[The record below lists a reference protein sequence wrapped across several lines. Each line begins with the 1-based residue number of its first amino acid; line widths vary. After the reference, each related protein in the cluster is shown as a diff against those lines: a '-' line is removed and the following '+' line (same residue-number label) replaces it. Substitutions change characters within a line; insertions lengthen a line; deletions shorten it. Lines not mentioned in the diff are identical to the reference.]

1 MLIEKHAHRMIP
13 IWLAAVFAAIAAL
26 AVWTFKPAGHTEKA
40 GVILGLEDEI
50 SAEDNVRIMER
61 SRSKTVLVYYDVGN
75 STRMKFD
82 VVKEIRWLGQDRIC
96 QMHLKDNPH
105 YMGEGSIPFPEVV
118 RAMRDIGFA
127 GYANLETETH
137 PAATVEA
144 DMRRNLAFIRKT
156 MEQV

>member
-1 MLIEKHAHRMIP
+1 
-13 IWLAAVFAAIAAL
+13 
-26 AVWTFKPAGHTEKA
+26 
-40 GVILGLEDEI
+40 
-50 SAEDNVRIMER
+50 
-61 SRSKTVLVYYDVGN
+61 
-75 STRMKFD
+75 MKFD
-82 VVKEIRWLGQDRIC
+82 VVKESRWLGKDRIC
-96 QMHLKDNPH
+96 QMHHKDNPH

-156 MEQV
+156 IEQV